1 MRYQAEDLTIE
12 SLEQDNQLVLRWLGR
27 SETKDPSRTLQP
39 LMEAV
44 ISALQSAQSVEFD
57 FRALEYMNSSTV
69 RPILKL
75 LQTASTRA
83 ANVHVRYDAG
93 KTWQR
98 MSFLA
103 IGVALASLTNVKVSA

>member
-12 SLEQDNQLVLRWLGR
+12 SREQNNQLVLRWLGR
-27 SETKDPSRTLQP
+27 SETKDPSRALQP

-44 ISALQSAQSVEFD
+44 ISALRSAQSVEFD

>member
-12 SLEQDNQLVLRWLGR
+12 ALEQDNQLVLRWLGR

-44 ISALQSAQSVEFD
+44 ISALRSAQSVEFD

>member
-12 SLEQDNQLVLRWLGR
+12 ALEQNNQLVLRWLGR
-27 SETKDPSRTLQP
+27 SEAKDPTRTLQP

>member
-12 SLEQDNQLVLRWLGR
+12 SLEQNNQLVLRWLGR

>member
-12 SLEQDNQLVLRWLGR
+12 ALEQDNQLVLRWLGR